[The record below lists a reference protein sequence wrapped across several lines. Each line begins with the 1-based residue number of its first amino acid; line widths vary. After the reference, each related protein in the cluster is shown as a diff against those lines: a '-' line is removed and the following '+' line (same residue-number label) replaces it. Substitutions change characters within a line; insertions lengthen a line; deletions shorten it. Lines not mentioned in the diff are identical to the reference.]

1 MNVVALVIMNGRQN
15 GDKRGVRVLNRNLL
29 VIAARSVVENSHIGI
44 KSVSVPAENNDWVIN
59 VQINEEIDWSKCEVS
74 E

>member
-44 KSVSVPAENNDWVIN
+44 KSVSVPAENND
-59 VQINEEIDWSKCEVS
+59 
-74 E
+74 